1 MTSRYRILQG
11 IAGISI
17 QTLLAVTAMLMLI
30 PVIWLSIQSLLSA
43 NDALKIP
50 PVWGTLHPSV
60 SSYQQVMSLIPFVT
74 FLLNSIKLTLI
85 ITVGAVTTSAL
96 AAYAFA
102 RLTFPGRDVIFLVML
117 GALMV
122 PNQVTAAPTYVL
134 MHFLGLATS
143 QTAAWLP
150 NLVNVFGIFLLRQ
163 FFRGIPRDLE
173 DAARID
179 GMSTVQILWKV
190 ILPLSRPA
198 LAALAILIGTTAWND
213 YFWPSIYLT
222 NQSEMTLPVGL
233 VALQGEYNAGSPIVM
248 FAAVSMAVIP
258 LLVAFIF
265 AQRAI
270 TESLAMTGFK

>member
-1 MTSRYRILQG
+1 LRYRFIG
-11 IAGISI
+11 AIAGISTRTI
-17 QTLLAVTAMLMLI
+17 LGIGAVLMII
-30 PVIWLSIQSLLSA
+30 PVLWLGIQSLLPSH
-43 NDALKIP
+43 DALTIP
-50 PVWGTLHPSV
+50 PVWFTLHPSIA
-60 SSYQQVMSLIPFVT
+60 SYRQVLDLIPFVT
-74 FLLNSIKLTLI
+74 FLLNSVKITLI
-85 ITVGAVTTSAL
+85 VTVGAVTTSAL

-102 RLTFPGRDVIFLVML
+102 RLEFPGRDVLFFVML

-134 MHFLGLATS
+134 MHSLGLATS
-143 QTAAWLP
+143 QTAVWLP

-179 GMSTVQILWKV
+179 GLSTMKILWKIV
-190 ILPLSRPA
+190 LPLSRPA
-198 LAALAILIGTTAWND
+198 LAALAILVGTTSWND

-222 NQSEMTLPVGL
+222 NQSQMTLPVGL
-233 VALQGEYNAGSPIVM
+233 ISLQGEYKEGSPIVM

-258 LLVAFIF
+258 LLIAFIF

>member
-1 MTSRYRILQG
+1 VRYRLLGKLTAISTRTLLG
-11 IAGISI
+11 IA
-17 QTLLAVTAMLMLI
+17 AVLMLI
-30 PVIWLSIQSLLSA
+30 PVLWLGVQSLLPGNA
-43 NDALKIP
+43 ALRIP
-50 PVWGTLHPSV
+50 PVWFTLHPSV
-60 SSYQQVMSLIPFVT
+60 SSYRQVLSLIPFVT
-74 FLLNSIKLTLI
+74 FLLNSIK
-85 ITVGAVTTSAL
+85 ITFIVTAGSVTTSAL

-102 RLTFPGRDVIFLVML
+102 RLNFPGRDVIFIVML

-134 MHFLGLATS
+134 MHSLGLATS
-143 QTAAWLP
+143 QTAVWLP

-173 DAARID
+173 DAARLD
-179 GMSTVQILWKV
+179 GLSTMKILWKI

-198 LAALAILIGTTAWND
+198 LAALAILVGTTSWND

-222 NQSEMTLPVGL
+222 NQRQMTLPVGL
-233 VALQGEYNAGSPIVM
+233 IALQGEYKQGSPVVM

-258 LLVAFIF
+258 LLIAFIF

-270 TESLAMTGFK
+270 TESLAMTGFR

>member
-17 QTLLAVTAMLMLI
+17 QTLLAVTAVLMLI